1 MARTGP
7 VEAGDPLVIPADEW
21 NRHTRAADRILGHED
36 TTKQRESR
44 GAGDHVYVQN
54 EGSADLDI
62 YEPAIITG
70 VVFAHPE
77 DDEDTYS
84 NEWNEE
90 WVLKVKPPSE
100 ITDAEWKASYQ
111 WHQFV
116 ITQEPIAADD
126 AGRVMISGIT
136 PFKITSSS
144 GSALSA
150 ETHLRWANDLDSLE
164 ADNHG
169 VARIL
174 YMRTGAA
181 TGWGLIQFPVTECKL
196 YSGTLTEDIG
206 NTTANEA
213 SCTLKYGD
221 AAESFGSVTV
231 QAQDTLSIFSS
242 LNSGAD
248 VLLLQS
254 GSDFRIIQAGC

>member
-1 MARTGP
+1 MPQRLTAGEQFAPSARQRNRFVDASDKVLGFEDATGKRSKWRTNSN
-7 VEAGDPLVIPADEW
+7 VLTVKNDSDSQINA
-21 NRHTRAADRILGHED
+21 
-36 TTKQRESR
+36 
-44 GAGDHVYVQN
+44 
-54 EGSADLDI
+54 

-70 VVFAHPE
+70 VVFAHDEE
-77 DDEDTYS
+77 DEATSSDKF
-84 NEWNEE
+84 NFEWMIT
-90 WVLKVKPPSE
+90 VKRPTE
-100 ITDAEWKASYQ
+100 ITDAEWKASYH
-111 WHQFV
+111 WHGFV
-116 ITQEPIAADD
+116 IAQDNIVDGELGPA
-126 AGRVMISGIT
+126 MISGIT

-150 ETHLRWANDLDSLE
+150 ETHLRWANDLESLE

-169 VARIL
+169 VAQIL

>member
-1 MARTGP
+1 MPQRLKAGEQFAPSARQ
-7 VEAGDPLVIPADEW
+7 W
-21 NRHTRAADRILGHED
+21 NRFVDASDKVLGFED
-36 TTKQRESR
+36 ATGKRSKWRTNSNVLTVKNDSDSQIN
-44 GAGDHVYVQN
+44 A
-54 EGSADLDI
+54 

-70 VVFAHPE
+70 VVFAHDEE
-77 DDEDTYS
+77 DEATSSDKF
-84 NEWNEE
+84 NFEWMIT
-90 WVLKVKPPSE
+90 VKRPAD
-100 ITDAEWKASYQ
+100 ITDAEWKASYH
-111 WHQFV
+111 WHGFV
-116 ITQEPIAADD
+116 IAQDNIVDGELGPA
-126 AGRVMISGIT
+126 MISGIT

-150 ETHLRWANDLDSLE
+150 ETHLRWANDLESLE

-169 VARIL
+169 VAQIL
-174 YMRTGAA
+174 YMRPGAA

>member
-1 MARTGP
+1 MPQRLKAGEQFAPSARQ
-7 VEAGDPLVIPADEW
+7 W
-21 NRHTRAADRILGHED
+21 NRFVDASDKVLGFED
-36 TTKQRESR
+36 ATGKRSKWSTNSNVLTVKNDSDWQIN
-44 GAGDHVYVQN
+44 A
-54 EGSADLDI
+54 

-70 VVFAHPE
+70 VAFAHDEE
-77 DDEDTYS
+77 DEATSSDKFNFQWMIT
-84 NEWNEE
+84 
-90 WVLKVKPPSE
+90 VKRPTE
-100 ITDAEWKASYQ
+100 ITDAEWKASYH
-111 WHQFV
+111 WHGFV
-116 ITQEPIAADD
+116 IAQDNIVNGELGPA
-126 AGRVMISGIT
+126 MISGIS

>member
-1 MARTGP
+1 MPQRLK
-7 VEAGDPLVIPADEW
+7 AGEQFVPSAGQW
-21 NRHTRAADRILGHED
+21 NRFVDASDKVLGFED
-36 TTKQRESR
+36 ATGKRSKWRTNSNVLTVKNDSDSQIN
-44 GAGDHVYVQN
+44 A
-54 EGSADLDI
+54 

-70 VVFAHPE
+70 VVFAHDEE
-77 DDEDTYS
+77 DEATSSDKF
-84 NEWNEE
+84 NFEWMIT
-90 WVLKVKPPSE
+90 VKRPAD
-100 ITDAEWKASYQ
+100 ITDAEWKASYH
-111 WHQFV
+111 WHGFV
-116 ITQEPIAADD
+116 IAQDNIVDGELGPA
-126 AGRVMISGIT
+126 MISGIS

>member
-1 MARTGP
+1 MPQRLKAGEQFVPSARQ
-7 VEAGDPLVIPADEW
+7 W
-21 NRHTRAADRILGHED
+21 NRFVDASDKVLGFED
-36 TTKQRESR
+36 ATGKRSKWRTNSNVLTVKNDSDSQIN
-44 GAGDHVYVQN
+44 A
-54 EGSADLDI
+54 

-70 VVFAHPE
+70 VVFAHDEE
-77 DDEDTYS
+77 DEATSSDKF
-84 NEWNEE
+84 NFEWMIT
-90 WVLKVKPPSE
+90 VKRPAD
-100 ITDAEWKASYQ
+100 ITDAEWKASYH
-111 WHQFV
+111 WHGFV
-116 ITQEPIAADD
+116 IAQDNIVDGELGPA
-126 AGRVMISGIT
+126 MISGIS

>member
-7 VEAGDPLVIPADEW
+7 VETGDPLVIPADEW

-36 TTKQRESR
+36 TTNQRESR
-44 GAGDHVYVQN
+44 GSGDHVYVQN

-84 NEWNEE
+84 NEWNES

-116 ITQEPIAADD
+116 ITQEPIDADE
-126 AGRVMISGIT
+126 AGPAMISGIT

-150 ETHLRWANDLDSLE
+150 ETHLRWKDNLESLE
-164 ADNHG
+164 ADTYG
-169 VARIL
+169 PARIL

-181 TGWGLIQFPVTECKL
+181 TGWGLIQFPVTESKL
-196 YSGTLTEDIG
+196 WSGTLTENMG
-206 NTTANEA
+206 ATTSGEA
-213 SCTLKYGD
+213 SCTIHHND
-221 AAESFGSVTV
+221 ASSNFGSVNV
-231 QAQDTLSIFSS
+231 QAMDTSSIFATLS
-242 LNSGAD
+242 SGAK
-248 VLLLQS
+248 VLLMQN
-254 GSDFRIIQAGC
+254 GSEFRLIQAGC

>member
-1 MARTGP
+1 MPQRLKAGEQFAPSARQ
-7 VEAGDPLVIPADEW
+7 W
-21 NRHTRAADRILGHED
+21 NRFVDASDKVLGFED
-36 TTKQRESR
+36 ATGKRSKWRTNSNVLTVKNDSDSQIN
-44 GAGDHVYVQN
+44 A
-54 EGSADLDI
+54 

-70 VVFAHPE
+70 VVFAHDEE
-77 DDEDTYS
+77 DEATSSDKF
-84 NEWNEE
+84 NFEWMIT
-90 WVLKVKPPSE
+90 VKRPAD
-100 ITDAEWKASYQ
+100 ITDAEWKASYH
-111 WHQFV
+111 WHGFV
-116 ITQEPIAADD
+116 IAQDNIVDGELGPA
-126 AGRVMISGIT
+126 MISGIT

-150 ETHLRWANDLDSLE
+150 ETHLRWANDLESLE

-169 VARIL
+169 VAQIL